1 MNNEFSVSDKI
12 VQNNI
17 RIFKKKKV
25 MNEKR
30 IKLLIEEL
38 RKQIKESDKMFL
50 DGEDKSYIIGW
61 LQGTIKTA
69 TMELSSILEEQKRLN

>member
-1 MNNEFSVSDKI
+1 
-12 VQNNI
+12 
-17 RIFKKKKV
+17 

-38 RKQIKESDKMFL
+38 NKQIKGTDQMFL

-69 TMELSSILEEQKRLN
+69 IAELNSILEEQKQLNNIRIFKKKKGYEKIK

>member
-1 MNNEFSVSDKI
+1 
-12 VQNNI
+12 
-17 RIFKKKKV
+17 

>member
-1 MNNEFSVSDKI
+1 
-12 VQNNI
+12 
-17 RIFKKKKV
+17 

-38 RKQIKESDKMFL
+38 RNQIKESDKMFL

>member
-1 MNNEFSVSDKI
+1 
-12 VQNNI
+12 
-17 RIFKKKKV
+17 

-69 TMELSSILEEQKRLN
+69 TMELSSILEEQKQLN

>member
-1 MNNEFSVSDKI
+1 
-12 VQNNI
+12 
-17 RIFKKKKV
+17 

-30 IKLLIEEL
+30 IELLIEEL

>member
-1 MNNEFSVSDKI
+1 VSDKI

-38 RKQIKESDKMFL
+38 RNQIKESDKMFL

>member
-1 MNNEFSVSDKI
+1 VSDKI

-38 RKQIKESDKMFL
+38 NKQIKGTDQMFL

-69 TMELSSILEEQKRLN
+69 IAELNSILEEQK

>member
-1 MNNEFSVSDKI
+1 VSDKI

-30 IKLLIEEL
+30 IELLIEEL

>member
-1 MNNEFSVSDKI
+1 
-12 VQNNI
+12 
-17 RIFKKKKV
+17 

-38 RKQIKESDKMFL
+38 RNQIKESDKMFL
-50 DGEDKSYIIGW
+50 DGVNKSYIIDW
-61 LQGTIKTA
+61 LQGQTIKI